1 MNLQFAVL
9 QWGARLHYATPAALE
24 EANMLGAL
32 YTDATESVLDN
43 WMGRTAEK
51 VWDGRLARLRARSLP
66 AVIPRNKVH
75 SYPRYTAQKK
85 LVDLVRSDS
94 LAERNYRYRL
104 GSHGLAQQ
112 LIRDDFAGCNAL
124 YVHACNGTE
133 AIEEAQRRGLFVV
146 LEAVSMPYHK
156 YIEREE
162 HERHD
167 RVFPDP
173 DEEIKRNISFFRDE
187 ALMADLVVAAS
198 THVENGLHELGV
210 SPSHTTVVSY
220 GIERGFYD
228 RSPSPEPGRIL
239 FVGHVNHL
247 KGVPY
252 LAKAARILESRE
264 VDCNVRVVGGYDNGL
279 IERPEFAGPSYVGAV
294 PRSQVKEEF
303 LRADV
308 FVFPTLSD
316 GFGIVLAEAA
326 AAGLPIVSTPNCGDV
341 VEDGHNGFVVP
352 TRDPEALADRIQRLV
367 EDRRLRSEMSSAARD
382 RFCEHFTIQKYT
394 ENLAAAIR
402 SRYKRIR

>member
-1 MNLQFAVL
+1 
-9 QWGARLHYATPAALE
+9 
-24 EANMLGAL
+24 MLGAL
-32 YTDATESVLDN
+32 YTDATESVLNN
-43 WMGRTAEK
+43 WMGRTVEK
-51 VWDGRLARLRARSLP
+51 MWDGRLARLRARSLP
-66 AVIPRNKVH
+66 AIIPGNKVH

-162 HERHD
+162 YKRHD

-210 SPSHTTVVSY
+210 SPSHTAVVPY

-239 FVGHVNHL
+239 FVGHVNYL

-264 VDCNVRVVGGYDNGL
+264 VDCNVRVVGGYDDGL

-294 PRSQVKEEF
+294 PRSQVKDEF

-341 VEDGHNGFVVP
+341 VEDEHNGFVVP
-352 TRDPEALADRIQRLV
+352 TRDPEALANRIQRLV
-367 EDRRLRSEMSSAARD
+367 ENRRLRSEMSLAAHD
-382 RFCEHFTIQKYT
+382 RFCEHFTIQKYK

-402 SRYKRIR
+402 SRYERTR